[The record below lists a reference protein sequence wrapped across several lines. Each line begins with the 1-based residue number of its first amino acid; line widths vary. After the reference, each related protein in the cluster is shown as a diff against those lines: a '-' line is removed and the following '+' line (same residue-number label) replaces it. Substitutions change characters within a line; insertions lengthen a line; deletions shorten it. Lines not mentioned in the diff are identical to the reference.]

1 MLDVATC
8 SRSSVILSFFILYI
22 NPPPQSPSNYI
33 HSENSGVKKQMKK
46 PKKEKQRHIFCFE
59 NYTAYCEKKKSNDE

>member
-1 MLDVATC
+1 MLQLAVDQAWF
-8 SRSSVILSFFILYI
+8 SLFYSLY
-22 NPPPQSPSNYI
+22 QSTSTESI
-33 HSENSGVKKQMKK
+33 KLHSENSGMKKQMKK